1 MTLKTASKKLVKM
14 KSQPAF
20 LMAWLRDFADV
31 FSGLFTLN
39 ILAHFWYNWGKER
52 SVMFNLKGKVAVVSG
67 ASSGLGVQMAT
78 ALARQGADL
87 VLLARRKERL
97 DDLAEIL
104 QKGEGVKVLTVK
116 CDVTST
122 DDINAAAEA
131 AEKEYGRVDILVN
144 CAGSSKDKGV
154 LEMSDDEWDFTIA
167 TDETSVFKMTRA
179 FAAIMKKNNYGRIIN
194 IASMYGLVGNTE
206 IHTVAYHASKGAVV
220 NFTRAVAAELA
231 TSGITC
237 NAICPGYFETEL
249 TKAVLDTPRFQEF
262 AKTHVPMERY
272 GKPGELDAAVVFLAS
287 EEASYVTG
295 LIMPVDGGY
304 TAI

>member
-1 MTLKTASKKLVKM
+1 
-14 KSQPAF
+14 
-20 LMAWLRDFADV
+20 
-31 FSGLFTLN
+31 
-39 ILAHFWYNWGKER
+39 
-52 SVMFNLKGKVAVVSG
+52 MFDLKGKVAVVTG
-67 ASSGLGVQMAT
+67 ASSGLGQQMAL
-78 ALARQGADL
+78 ALARQGASL
-87 VLLARRKERL
+87 VILARRVERL
-97 DDLAEIL
+97 VEFEPKLLRVGAKDVLAIR
-104 QKGEGVKVLTVK
+104 
-116 CDVTST
+116 CDVTAT
-122 DDINAAAEA
+122 DDIEAAAVMVE
-131 AEKEYGRVDILVN
+131 EKFGRVDILVN
-144 CAGSSKDKGV
+144 CAGASKDKGV
-154 LEMSDDEWDFTIA
+154 LEMTDEEWDFTIA

-179 FAAIMKKNNYGRIIN
+179 FAKIMKKNGYGRIIN

-249 TKAVLDTPRFQEF
+249 TKAVLDTPKFQEF
-262 AKTHVPMERY
+262 ARTHVPMERY

>member
-1 MTLKTASKKLVKM
+1 M
-14 KSQPAF
+14 
-20 LMAWLRDFADV
+20 
-31 FSGLFTLN
+31 FSLDN
-39 ILAHFWYNWGKER
+39 
-52 SVMFNLKGKVAVVSG
+52 KVAVVTG
-67 ASSGLGVQMAT
+67 ASSGLGKQMAL
-78 ALARQGADL
+78 AFARQGANL
-87 VLLARRKERL
+87 AILARRVERL
-97 DDLAEIL
+97 EEFKPELIKAGA
-104 QKGEGVKVLTVK
+104 KKVLAIK

-122 DDINAAAEA
+122 EDIDAAAIKV
-131 AEKEYGRVDILVN
+131 EKEFGKVDILLN

-154 LEMSDDEWDFTIA
+154 LEMTDEEWDFTIA

-179 FAAIMKKNNYGRIIN
+179 FANIMKKNKYGRIIN

-231 TSGITC
+231 TEGITC

-272 GKPGELDAAVVFLAS
+272 GKPGELDAAAVFLAS

-304 TAI
+304 TCI

>member
-1 MTLKTASKKLVKM
+1 
-14 KSQPAF
+14 
-20 LMAWLRDFADV
+20 
-31 FSGLFTLN
+31 
-39 ILAHFWYNWGKER
+39 
-52 SVMFNLKGKVAVVSG
+52 MFNLEGKVAVVTG
-67 ASSGLGVQMAT
+67 ASSGLGQQMAL
-78 ALARQGADL
+78 ALARQGASL
-87 VLLARRKERL
+87 AILARREERL
-97 DDLAEIL
+97 KEFKPRLEKAGA
-104 QKGEGVKVLTVK
+104 KKVAAYK
-116 CDVTST
+116 CDVTDT
-122 DDINAAAEA
+122 ENINAVASAI
-131 AEKEYGRVDILVN
+131 EKEFGKVDVLLN

-154 LEMSDDEWDFTIA
+154 IEMSDEEWDFTIA

-179 FAAIMKKNNYGRIIN
+179 FAAIMKKHGYGRIIN

-249 TKAVLDTPRFQEF
+249 TKAVLDTPQFQDF
-262 AKTHVPMERY
+262 AKNHVPMERY

-287 EEASYVTG
+287 NEASYVTG

-304 TAI
+304 TCI

>member
-1 MTLKTASKKLVKM
+1 
-14 KSQPAF
+14 
-20 LMAWLRDFADV
+20 
-31 FSGLFTLN
+31 
-39 ILAHFWYNWGKER
+39 
-52 SVMFNLKGKVAVVSG
+52 MFDLKGKVAVVSG

-78 ALARQGADL
+78 ALAQQGADL

-97 DDLAEIL
+97 DDLADIL
-104 QKGEGVKVLTVK
+104 RKGEGVKVLTVK

-154 LEMSDDEWDFTIA
+154 LEMSDEEWDFTIA

-249 TKAVLDTPRFQEF
+249 TKAVLDTPRFQDF
-262 AKTHVPMERY
+262 AKTHVPMQRY

-287 EEASYVTG
+287 SEASYVTG

>member
-1 MTLKTASKKLVKM
+1 
-14 KSQPAF
+14 
-20 LMAWLRDFADV
+20 
-31 FSGLFTLN
+31 
-39 ILAHFWYNWGKER
+39 
-52 SVMFNLKGKVAVVSG
+52 MFNLKGKVAVVSG

-78 ALARQGADL
+78 AFAKQGANL
-87 VLLARRKERL
+87 LLLARRVERL
-97 DDLAEIL
+97 DSLAEKL
-104 QKGEGVKVLTVK
+104 TSEFGVKVLTQK
-116 CDVTST
+116 CDVTKT
-122 DDINAAAEA
+122 EEIDEA
-131 AEKEYGRVDILVN
+131 AKKCEAEFQRCDILLN

-154 LEMSDDEWDFTIA
+154 IEMTDEEWDFTIA

-179 FAAIMKKNNYGRIIN
+179 FAKIMKKNQYGRIIN

-231 TSGITC
+231 LDGITC

-262 AKTHVPMERY
+262 AKTHVPMQRY
-272 GKPGELDAAVVFLAS
+272 GKPGELDAAAVFLAS

-295 LIMPVDGGY
+295 AILPVDGGY
-304 TAI
+304 TCI

>member
-1 MTLKTASKKLVKM
+1 
-14 KSQPAF
+14 
-20 LMAWLRDFADV
+20 
-31 FSGLFTLN
+31 
-39 ILAHFWYNWGKER
+39 
-52 SVMFNLKGKVAVVSG
+52 MFNLKGRVAVVSG
-67 ASSGLGVQMAT
+67 ASSGLGKQMAL
-78 ALARQGADL
+78 AFARQGADL
-87 VLLARRKERL
+87 VILARRMERL
-97 DDLAEIL
+97 EEFKPELIKAGA
-104 QKGEGVKVLTVK
+104 KKVLAIK

-122 DDINAAAEA
+122 EDINAAAA
-131 AEKEYGRVDILVN
+131 KTEKEFGKVDILLN

-154 LEMSDDEWDFTIA
+154 LDMTDEEWDFTIA

-179 FAAIMKKNNYGRIIN
+179 FANIMKKNKYGRIIN

-206 IHTVAYHASKGAVV
+206 IHTIAYHTSKGAVV

-231 TSGITC
+231 TQGITC

-262 AKTHVPMERY
+262 AKIHVPMERY
-272 GKPGELDAAVVFLAS
+272 GKPGELDAAAVFLAS

-304 TAI
+304 TCI